1 MMAPNEPPN
10 TDVEGIGD
18 SGGAL
23 SFGKYQ
29 PFATLGR
36 GGMADVFLTVA
47 RGPMG
52 FNKLAVVKRLRQ
64 ALAEEVG
71 FRTMFLDEARLAA
84 RLNHPNI
91 VHTYEVGE
99 HNGAYFIAMEF
110 LEGQSLNKV
119 IKEASKRR
127 ENIPPTLCARVVAEA
142 LSGLHYAHE
151 LRDYDGRPL
160 TVIHRDVSPHNVF
173 VTYDGHTKMV
183 DFGIAKAALS
193 STETEVGVLKGKVAY
208 MSPEQA
214 AAGPIDCRADIFPM
228 GIVLWEMLTGKR
240 LMVGDSAA
248 QTLHRLMNMEIPRVS
263 SVMPEIDPMLD
274 EIVARSLQKDPGY
287 RFQTAAEFRDAL
299 EAYIA
304 RSGMAARQDDV
315 SRLMLRLF
323 GKVKEEVQR
332 QVQKHMATIT
342 RANST
347 QELQHLNAQSLK
359 RLENSGAH
367 VSGSLLKL
375 GTSSGSGSGIV
386 SNYPPAFDPQ
396 QSAFASPPPQ
406 QSNNKSAMLLIFA
419 GILFVI
425 ALGLGAFALYK
436 LRSQNVAGGGGTDP
450 SAVALGPNGTAGP
463 NGTVGPS
470 GTAGSNGAGT
480 GVTSGTTAAGST
492 ASAQIEIAK
501 PPPTGV
507 ATKPPV
513 PWQGGRPQPPRP
525 QPTQQ
530 TPSAQPTVTPPPQD
544 EPGYLTMV
552 TYPWTRVTIAGKTL
566 TTPFNK
572 VALPPGTYNAV
583 LENPDQGIKQTM
595 PITIKSGE
603 ATTKNLSLK

>member
-1 MMAPNEPPN
+1 MMGAPNEPP
-10 TDVEGIGD
+10 DVEGIAD
-18 SGGAL
+18 GGAL

-127 ENIPPTLCARVVAEA
+127 ESIPPTLCARVIAEA

-160 TVIHRDVSPHNVF
+160 TVIHRDVSPHNIF

-214 AAGPIDCRADIFPM
+214 AAGHIDCRADIFPM

-263 SVMPEIDPMLD
+263 SVMPEVDPMLD
-274 EIVARSLQKDPGY
+274 EIVARSLQKDPGL
-287 RFQTAAEFRDAL
+287 RFQSAAEMRDAL
-299 EAYIA
+299 EAYIG
-304 RSGMAARQDDV
+304 STGMAARQDDV

-323 GKVKEEVQR
+323 GKIKEEVQR
-332 QVQKHMATIT
+332 QVQKHMSTIT

-359 RLENSGAH
+359 RLENSGAN

-375 GTSSGSGSGIV
+375 GNNSGSGSGIV
-386 SNYPPAFDPQ
+386 SNYPPPYEPQ
-396 QSAFASPPPQ
+396 QSAMSAQMQPAQ
-406 QSNNKSAMLLIFA
+406 GNKSAMLL
-419 GILFVI
+419 VI
-425 ALGLGAFALYK
+425 AGFLFLLAVGLGTFAMLK
-436 LRSQNVAGGGGTDP
+436 LRTPVQGGNGSDP
-450 SAVALGPNGTAGP
+450 SAVALLGTGNANGGTNGGPANTVATGTA
-463 NGTVGPS
+463 N
-470 GTAGSNGAGT
+470 
-480 GVTSGTTAAGST
+480 T
-492 ASAQIEIAK
+492 ASTGSPTVATSVEVAR

-507 ATKPPV
+507 TNTGRPNP
-513 PWQGGRPQPPRP
+513 GTRPQPPRP
-525 QPTQQ
+525 QPT
-530 TPSAQPTVTPPPQD
+530 PSAQPVVTAPVATD
-544 EPGYLTMV
+544 DPGFLTMV
-552 TYPWTRVTIAGKTL
+552 TYPWTRVTIGGKTL

-572 VALPPGTYNAV
+572 VALPPGNYNAV

-595 PITIKSGE
+595 PITIKSGDT
-603 ATTKNLSLK
+603 TTKNLSLK

>member
-1 MMAPNEPPN
+1 MMGAPNEP
-10 TDVEGIGD
+10 TDVEGIAD
-18 SGGAL
+18 GGAL

-110 LEGQSLNKV
+110 LEGQALNKV

-127 ENIPPTLCARVVAEA
+127 ESIPPTLCARVVADA

-160 TVIHRDVSPHNVF
+160 TVIHRDVSPHNIF
-173 VTYDGHTKMV
+173 VTYEGHTKMV

-214 AAGPIDCRADIFPM
+214 AAGHIDCRADIFPM

-274 EIVARSLQKDPGY
+274 EIVARSLQKDPGM
-287 RFQTAAEFRDAL
+287 RFQSAAEMRDAL
-299 EAYIA
+299 EAYVA

-323 GKVKEEVQR
+323 GKIKEEVQR
-332 QVQKHMATIT
+332 QVQKHMSTIT

-359 RLENSGAH
+359 RLENSGAN

-375 GTSSGSGSGIV
+375 GTGAGSGSGIV
-386 SNYPPAFDPQ
+386 SNYPPPYDPQ
-396 QSAFASPPPQ
+396 QSGAAGQLQPAPAS
-406 QSNNKSAMLLIFA
+406 KSAVLLVIAGVLFLLAVGLGSFA
-419 GILFVI
+419 MYRFRAPTAPGGTGGDPSAI
-425 ALGLGAFALYK
+425 ALGG
-436 LRSQNVAGGGGTDP
+436 NGT
-450 SAVALGPNGTAGP
+450 GTAGTGATSTGGTNTG
-463 NGTVGPS
+463 NGI
-470 GTAGSNGAGT
+470 
-480 GVTSGTTAAGST
+480 TSGASTGPATATTVE
-492 ASAQIEIAK
+492 SAR

-507 ATKPPV
+507 TN
-513 PWQGGRPQPPRP
+513 GGRPNGNGATRPQPQPRP
-525 QPTQQ
+525 QPT
-530 TPSAQPTVTPPPQD
+530 PSAPPVVTAPVASD

-552 TYPWTRVTIAGKTL
+552 TYPWTRVTIGGKTL

-572 VALPPGTYNAV
+572 VALPPGSYNAV

-595 PITIKSGE
+595 PITIKSGDT
-603 ATTKNLSLK
+603 TTKNLSLK

>member
-1 MMAPNEPPN
+1 MGAPNEP
-10 TDVEGIGD
+10 TDVEGIAD
-18 SGGAL
+18 GGAL

-52 FNKLAVVKRLRQ
+52 FNKLAVVKRLRR

-71 FRTMFLDEARLAA
+71 FRNMFLDEARLAA

-127 ENIPPTLCARVVAEA
+127 ENIPPTLCARVIADA

-160 TVIHRDVSPHNVF
+160 TVIHRDVSPHNIF

-214 AAGPIDCRADIFPM
+214 AAGHIDCRADIFPM

-263 SVMPEIDPMLD
+263 SVMPAIDPMLD
-274 EIVARSLQKDPGY
+274 EIVARSLQKDPFQ
-287 RFQTAAEFRDAL
+287 RFQTAAEMRDAL
-299 EAYIA
+299 EACIA
-304 RSGMAARQDDV
+304 RSGLAARQDDV
-315 SRLMLRLF
+315 SRVMLRLF
-323 GKVKEEVQR
+323 GKIKEEVQR
-332 QVQKHMATIT
+332 QVQKHMSTIT

-359 RLENSGAH
+359 RLENSGAN

-375 GTSSGSGSGIV
+375 GNNSGSGSGIV
-386 SNYPPAFDPQ
+386 SNYPPAFDAQ
-396 QSAFASPPPQ
+396 QSGQAGRAPA
-406 QSNNKSAMLLIFA
+406 QSNKSAILL
-419 GILFVI
+419 V
-425 ALGLGAFALYK
+425 
-436 LRSQNVAGGGGTDP
+436 VAGTLFLL
-450 SAVALGPNGTAGP
+450 AVALGVFALYRFRGPVAQGGGAGADSALALVATGGNANGNGAGNANGTASTGANG
-463 NGTVGPS
+463 NGTG
-470 GTAGSNGAGT
+470 GL
-480 GVTSGTTAAGST
+480 GST
-492 ASAQIEIAK
+492 APTVATSVELAR

-507 ATKPPV
+507 ANTGRPNP
-513 PWQGGRPQPPRP
+513 GRPQPQPRP
-525 QPTQQ
+525 QPAV
-530 TPSAQPTVTPPPQD
+530 SAPPVVTAPIATD
-544 EPGYLTMV
+544 DPGYLTMV
-552 TYPWTRVTIAGKTL
+552 TYPWTRVTIGGKTL

-572 VALPPGTYNAV
+572 VALPAGNYNAV

-595 PITIKSGE
+595 PITIKSGDT
-603 ATTKNLSLK
+603 TTKNLSLK